1 MNALYNCGIRGK
13 MYRLLYTLNKD
24 TVIRV
29 RTAVGET
36 KEAETGENIGQ
47 GTLEGAIISAASID
61 YTVDSFFRYSMDEI
75 SYGSVKLQPMLFQDD
90 ISRLSTTVH
99 LCREPRRGMSEWKM

>member
-13 MYRLLYTLNKD
+13 MYRLLYTMNKD

-36 KEAETGENIGQ
+36 NEAETGENIGQ

-61 YTVDSFFRYSMDEI
+61 YPVDSFFRSSMDEI
-75 SYGSVKLQPMLFQDD
+75 SYGSVKLQPKT
-90 ISRLSTTVH
+90 ISVDS
-99 LCREPRRGMSEWKM
+99 PRRCMELRLGMSGWKA